1 MSSNNFIPSG
11 IVSRRDNSEIE
22 KEIELKEIDFITKI
36 KCSVEINKN
45 DYISKNDVTV
55 DQSSCR
61 PSKSKKYNSEE
72 NQINKSSRLNINEH
86 NSVIFNSE
94 QNNDLRP
101 PKEMSKNL
109 FIINPKNNKIT
120 TIKNEFIKR
129 ISNSDIRKNLDYD
142 ENNLEI
148 GEFNSEKIGNS
159 FADNIMINNVELKE
173 RSEKQII
180 DIVIKDDLI
189 ENYKPVENK
198 FNTKEI
204 VNSSQHNQELKT
216 IDIKRDYEEVSK
228 KEIVIEF
235 EKQDENIIND
245 DNKILINDSKD
256 EIHKSAKEE
265 YSEYLKKEEKFIL
278 PNKIAKNFLRTDEN
292 FKELQLSTEKNIYN
306 PEIRFIT
313 DRNHYEPSINHNSLN
328 L

>member
-1 MSSNNFIPSG
+1 
-11 IVSRRDNSEIE
+11 
-22 KEIELKEIDFITKI
+22 
-36 KCSVEINKN
+36 
-45 DYISKNDVTV
+45 
-55 DQSSCR
+55 
-61 PSKSKKYNSEE
+61 
-72 NQINKSSRLNINEH
+72 
-86 NSVIFNSE
+86 
-94 QNNDLRP
+94 
-101 PKEMSKNL
+101 MSKNL

-204 VNSSQHNQELKT
+204 VNSSEHNQELKT
-216 IDIKRDYEEVSK
+216 IDIKRDYEELSK

-265 YSEYLKKEEKFIL
+265 YSEYLKKEEKFII

-292 FKELQLSTEKNIYN
+292 FKELQLSTEKNFYN